1 MALIMQVPKVSVSF
15 EPPNADLP
23 GMELITL
30 MTISRNMLSSSIL
43 HSKAPQ
49 NPLTI
54 VSLVQKM
61 KN

>member
-30 MTISRNMLSSSIL
+30 MTISSEMLIL
-43 HSKAPQ
+43 HSKALE
-49 NPLTI
+49 NPLII
-54 VSLVQKM
+54 VSLVRKM